1 MQGTNQT
8 RPNGEPVVKPIVT
21 LIGHFGG
28 ISAIIERVCR
38 SLEDAGQHDQVERYV
53 QEATGG
59 SFHNLLQVT
68 MQYVEV
74 E

>member
-1 MQGTNQT
+1 MDN
-8 RPNGEPVVKPIVT
+8 EPTYKPIVT

-28 ISAIIERVCR
+28 VSAILEKVCQA
-38 SLEDAGQHDQVERYV
+38 LLDAGQHDQVERYM
-53 QEATGG
+53 QEALSGNC
-59 SFHNLLQVT
+59 HHLLQVT